1 MSILVRGGLVITGG
15 ADGRRIERGA
25 VQIEGN
31 RIAWVGADAD
41 VGPRADAPGTTIID
55 ASRAI
60 VLPGLINAHTHSN
73 EAFEQGA
80 YDNMPLEV
88 WMMHNMPP
96 FGMKRL
102 SERDHYLRT
111 MLCAVESI
119 RSGVTTIQDDILTFF
134 EPEAVN
140 GAAQAYRDLGLRA
153 VVTVTMLDCGFLD
166 RRPFLRELVPPDLA
180 AELDAMPVPGRAEQI
195 ALFMD
200 HFKRW
205 HAPEHGIS
213 IIPAPT
219 SPQRCSNELLQES
232 ADIAA
237 RYDLAMHIH
246 TDETKTQAL
255 AARHFWGKSLVE
267 RLHELGVLSPRLSL
281 NHGIWLTPKDIA
293 LVGRA
298 GCSVTHNPLSNMKL
312 GSGIC
317 PVRALLEAGANV
329 ALGTDGLSSSDTADL
344 MEALRAAALVNKLG
358 GFDPERWI
366 SAHEAFHMGTQGGA
380 YSTNLVKDVG
390 SLEAGKKADII
401 LLDRDA
407 WGFVPLNDPIRQMAY
422 SVTSEAV
429 THSIIDGR
437 IVMKD
442 RTLTLVD
449 EASLKGQVREAAE
462 RFRRDH
468 WPAMQAGAARVAP
481 YIRQMHDRAT
491 ALEIDF
497 GHEPRVRPPR
507 KK

>member
-1 MSILVRGGLVITGG
+1 MPILVRGGLVIAEGGRIEGG
-15 ADGRRIERGA
+15 AVR
-25 VQIEGN
+25 IEGN
-31 RIAWVGADAD
+31 RIAWIGKDGQAAA
-41 VGPRADAPGTTIID
+41 RADAPGTTVID

-134 EPEAVN
+134 EPEAVD
-140 GAAQAYRDLGLRA
+140 GAVNAYRDIGLHA

-180 AELDAMPVPGRAEQI
+180 AELDALPVPARAEQI

-200 HFKRW
+200 HFRRW
-205 HAPEHGIS
+205 HAPENGIS

-219 SPQRCSNELLQES
+219 SPQRCSNELLQEA

-246 TDETKTQAL
+246 TDETKTQAV

-267 RLHELGVLSPRLSL
+267 RLSELGVLSPRLSL
-281 NHGIWLTPKDIA
+281 NHGIWLTPKDIG
-293 LVGRA
+293 LVGEA

-312 GSGIC
+312 GSGVC
-317 PVRALLEAGANV
+317 PVRALLDAGANV

-344 MEALRAAALVNKLG
+344 MEALRAAALVHKLG
-358 GFDPERWI
+358 GFEPERWI
-366 SAHEAFHMGTQGGA
+366 SAHEAFHMGTHGGA
-380 YSTNLVKDVG
+380 ASTNMAHDVG
-390 SLEAGKKADII
+390 SLAVGKKADLI

-407 WGFVPLNDPIRQMAY
+407 WGFIPLHDPIRQMAY
-422 SVTSEAV
+422 SVTSETV
-429 THSIIDGR
+429 TTSIIDGR
-437 IVMKD
+437 IVMRD
-442 RTLTLVD
+442 RKLTLVD
-449 EASLKGQVREAAE
+449 EGALKAQVQEAAE

-468 WPAMQAGAARVAP
+468 WPALQAGAARVAP
-481 YIRQMHDRAT
+481 YIRQMHDKAT
-491 ALEIDF
+491 AMEIDF
-497 GHEPRVRPPR
+497 GHEPRVRPV
-507 KK
+507 